1 MQISPAANGEEEAV
15 ATIRKKRNYVYLD
28 LCEYIDEKRELF
40 VTKIDGVEII
50 ILIIIKII
58 KIISTMFYYNNKIGR
73 IYF

>member
-58 KIISTMFYYNNKIGR
+58 STMFYYNNKIGR

>member
-58 KIISTMFYYNNKIGR
+58 STMFYYNNKIGR
-73 IYF
+73 IYFW

>member
-15 ATIRKKRNYVYLD
+15 ATIRKKRNYMYLD

-58 KIISTMFYYNNKIGR
+58 STMFYYNNKIGR

>member
-50 ILIIIKII
+50 ILIIIKLAEFI
-58 KIISTMFYYNNKIGR
+58 FDR
-73 IYF
+73 

>member
-28 LCEYIDEKRELF
+28 LCEYIDEKREFF
-40 VTKIDGVEII
+40 VAKIDGVELI
-50 ILIIIKII
+50 ILIII